1 MFGDP
6 RIDDLNVASQMPL
19 PAPQALRAELP
30 LGEAAARLARS

>member
-19 PAPQALRAELP
+19 PAPQLKEVLP
-30 LGEAAARLARS
+30 GRG

>member
-19 PAPQALRAELP
+19 PAPRAQLKEVLP
-30 LGEAAARLARS
+30 GPG